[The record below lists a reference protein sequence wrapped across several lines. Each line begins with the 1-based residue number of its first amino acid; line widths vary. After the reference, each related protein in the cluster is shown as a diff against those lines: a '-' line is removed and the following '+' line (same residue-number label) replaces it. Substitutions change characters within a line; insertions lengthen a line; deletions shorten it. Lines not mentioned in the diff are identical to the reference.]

1 MYRID
6 HPSNIKRGGICIC
19 YKNCLPLKVTN
30 IQHLQEYIDIEMK
43 IGEKLCNFV
52 ALYLS
57 PSESQDELKHLR
69 KTLSKLLTQF
79 QQIILS

>member
-1 MYRID
+1 MYSVD
-6 HPSNIKRGGICIC
+6 HPSNIKGGGICIC
-19 YKNCLPLKVTN
+19 YKNCPPLKVTN
-30 IQHLQEYIDIEMK
+30 IQYLQEYIDIEMK

-69 KTLSKLLTQF
+69 KTLSKLLIQF